1 MGKKFKGGVTR
12 VVVKVSDDGQQ
23 WKTLESVEFGN
34 LVNDPTKRFHY
45 FEQAASARYV
55 RIEPAVMAQE
65 GKLTLDNIDL
75 L

>member
-1 MGKKFKGGVTR
+1 MTKI
-12 VVVKVSDDGQQ
+12 VVKVSNDGKQ
-23 WKTLESVEFGN
+23 WKTVESVEFGN

-45 FEQAASARYV
+45 FKETIPARYV
-55 RIEPAVMAQE
+55 RIEPTVMAQE